1 MRKVKATE
9 LPSSLYARRV
19 KGLAKTG
26 ENGEC
31 SGKHKAGL
39 STPGRTEHSTK
50 DKTSV
55 PFADGDNYSRNYSR
69 RP

>member
-1 MRKVKATE
+1 MHQ
-9 LPSSLYARRV
+9 SLECAARASIE
-19 KGLAKTG
+19 KGESHRA
-26 ENGEC
+26 
-31 SGKHKAGL
+31 
-39 STPGRTEHSTK
+39 TPGRTEHSTK